1 MPGDSNWALSDTGRG
16 EDVKKAFLNLSV
28 FIYIIQHCSTYNYV
42 WKYVS
47 LIFKFVIVDQQ
58 VS

>member
-1 MPGDSNWALSDTGRG
+1 MPGDSNWALSDPGRG
-16 EDVKKAFLNLSV
+16 EDCEKSL

-47 LIFKFVIVDQQ
+47 LIFKFVIVEQQ